1 MNLEDGWHVP
11 GRFGRTT
18 LPDAEE
24 ATLLR
29 IFVGEEDRFEGQ
41 PLYQAIVSRALAMQM
56 AGATVF
62 PGPIGY
68 GQRRQVRSEL
78 NIDAG
83 PRLPIV
89 IEIVDTEQNIFRF
102 LPVLDGMLDSGL
114 VTLEKLRAIF
124 YRHKPIGQR
133 EPSSPSPEQ
142 P

>member
-1 MNLEDGWHVP
+1 
-11 GRFGRTT
+11 
-18 LPDAEE
+18 LPDAQE

-29 IFVGEEDRFEGQ
+29 VFVGEEDRFEGQ
-41 PLYQAIVSRALAMQM
+41 PLYRAIVNRALGMHM
-56 AGATVF
+56 AGATVL

-89 IEIVDTEQNIFRF
+89 IEIVDTDQNIFRF
-102 LPVLDGMLDSGL
+102 LSALDGMLDSGL
-114 VTLEKLRAIF
+114 VTLEKVRAIF
-124 YRHKPIGQR
+124 YRRKPTGQGK
-133 EPSSPSPEQ
+133 PSSPAPEQ

>member
-1 MNLEDGWHVP
+1 M
-11 GRFGRTT
+11 
-18 LPDAEE
+18 PDAEE

-29 IFVGEEDRFEGQ
+29 VFVGEEDRFEGR

-56 AGATVF
+56 AGATVL

-83 PRLPIV
+83 PRLPLV
-89 IEIVDTEQNIFRF
+89 IEVVDTEPNIARF

-114 VTLEKLRAIF
+114 VTLEKVRAIF
-124 YRHKPIGQR
+124 YRRKAVERR
-133 EPSSPSPEQ
+133 EPSSPDPEQ